1 MSERFTFVGAGITP
15 ANKKDATAYMRGYR
29 EGADRSFEEIE
40 LEKTEGEKEA
50 IELLN
55 YFLQQEF
62 SGLGIADMPEL
73 TSEQFHIVPIEELR
87 NNSQNGSLHGIYLPK
102 ENATVV
108 GRSPSK
114 LPIQH
119 YKTIF
124 HEGTHA
130 VSHSKFW
137 VGVSRNKV
145 DIKNYRTGYG
155 AIGKN
160 TDEENGRVRFAAFNE
175 GIVET
180 TVERMFHR
188 GNKLIQKDLAVSQED
203 IEKVRFS
210 YPTFRAIVKTICG
223 GLARYSGKT
232 SIEHWQNMERGQFTG
247 EMMHLRDIEYAY
259 GKGALR
265 ILDALQLDP
274 DATVEEKDET
284 TKTRN
289 KQVLEFFE
297 SYTLPDGE
305 REDVRGELAREILG
319 EEDFEKYCL

>member
-1 MSERFTFVGAGITP
+1 MSEQFTFVGAGITP
-15 ANKKDATAYMRGYR
+15 ADKKEATAYMRGYR
-29 EGADRSFEEIE
+29 EGAGRSLEGIE

-73 TSEQFHIVPIEELR
+73 TSEQFRIVPIEELR
-87 NNSQNGSLHGIYLPK
+87 NDSQNGSLHGIYLPK

-108 GRSPSK
+108 GRSSSK

-137 VGVSRNKV
+137 VSVSRNKV
-145 DIKNYRTGYG
+145 DTKNYRMGYG
-155 AIGKN
+155 VTGKN
-160 TDEENGRVRFAAFNE
+160 TDEENDYVRFRAFNE
-175 GIVET
+175 GVVET

-188 GNKLIQKDLAVSQED
+188 GKKLIQKDLAVSQED

-210 YPTFRAIVKTICG
+210 YPTFRAVVKAVCG
-223 GLARYSGKT
+223 GLAKYSGKT
-232 SIEHWQNMERGQFTG
+232 PIEHWQNLERGQFTG

-265 ILDALQLDP
+265 ILDALQLDSEV
-274 DATVEEKDET
+274 TTEEKDESVRA
-284 TKTRN
+284 RN
-289 KQVLEFFE
+289 EQILQFFE
-297 SYTLPDGE
+297 NYDRQEES
-305 REDVRGELAREILG
+305 RELVRLELAREILG
-319 EEDFEKYCL
+319 EEDFKKYCL